1 MGEYVYSGWGR
12 RAIYSGGAVCLGVRM
27 YLPKPFMEPFVAAK
41 IALTSS

>member
-1 MGEYVYSGWGR
+1 MGEYIVDGAAG
-12 RAIYSGGAVCLGVRM
+12 AIYSGGAVCLGVLM